1 MQNRVRN
8 GVRLA
13 FSRSRDRDNTLLLIH
28 GWGCDQTT
36 LQRQQNFFEHSHT
49 VINAD
54 LRGHGESGAPEEV
67 YSIAHY
73 AEDMMWLCA
82 EQGITRP
89 SVIGHSMGGAFALE
103 MGYRNPV
110 LVEAVGEKQ

>member
-13 FSRSRDRDNTLLLIH
+13 FSRSGDQDNTLLLIH
-28 GWGCDQTT
+28 GWGCDHTT
-36 LQRQQNFFEHSHT
+36 LQRQQTFFEHSHT
-49 VINAD
+49 VINVD
-54 LRGHGESGAPEEV
+54 LRGHGESGAPEEA

-82 EQGITRP
+82 ELGITRA
-89 SVIGHSMGGAFALE
+89 SVIGHSMGGAVALE
-103 MGYRNPV
+103 MSYRKPA
-110 LVEAVGEKQ
+110 LVEANRNA